1 MGVRLPFCTLANG
14 HAAALR
20 AHGPVRARVAHEIG
34 NGSAQRDMN
43 FHQIVRTDLHV
54 ERFGE
59 IEPLQPRCDAA
70 DACDIYLDDR
80 ATAALQILSEMGGMV
95 DVGVACIC

>member
-1 MGVRLPFCTLANG
+1 MGDLDCDAAHKWGECRYRPATKGMGVRLGFCTLANG

-20 AHGPVRARVAHEIG
+20 AHGPVRARVAHGIR
-34 NGSAQRDMN
+34 NRSAQRDMN

-59 IEPLQPRCDAA
+59 MSRF
-70 DACDIYLDDR
+70 
-80 ATAALQILSEMGGMV
+80 
-95 DVGVACIC
+95 